1 MYPAPDNRPRWQTV
15 TSPPVQRTDGQT
27 AFGPKPAAVFSNSVM
42 NQSIATTPMSWFAR
56 GFFVGILIMSSMI
69 ASSYF
74 FRSESGGNLLGTRPN
89 HREALGVS
97 LRGLGKWN
105 MYGGYFV
112 DYLALLVDGLCAVMV
127 GAICGLIAVRHRVRL
142 NSLVAALEKT
152 PDQPSRSH
160 LQFSLR
166 GMLLATGLVALMAAT
181 ARYALAGQAESLG
194 VIYLLGP
201 WVLVLIALLPLGL
214 AWQQRVL
221 ILIPTTVLLIAA
233 AVVVGLSLKP
243 RLEFDKVLMAIFICW
258 TPQCVLAAIGL
269 MARLILQHAP
279 SIRTDVADHT
289 EADG

>member
-1 MYPAPDNRPRWQTV
+1 
-15 TSPPVQRTDGQT
+15 
-27 AFGPKPAAVFSNSVM
+27 M
-42 NQSIATTPMSWFAR
+42 NQLIATTPLSWFVR

-89 HREALGVS
+89 HREALGFPCEVWES
-97 LRGLGKWN
+97 GN
-105 MYGGYFV
+105 TYDGYFV
-112 DYLALLVDGLCAVMV
+112 DYLALLVDAFCAVMV
-127 GAICGLIAVRHRVRL
+127 GGICGLITVRHRVRL
-142 NSLVAALEKT
+142 NRLVAALEKT
-152 PDQPSRSH
+152 PGQPSRSH

-201 WVLVLIALLPLGL
+201 WVLVLIALLPMGL
-214 AWQQRVL
+214 TWQRRVL
-221 ILIPTTVLLIAA
+221 ILIPTAVLMITA

-269 MARLILQHAP
+269 MARLILQHASSGRGDAANRP
-279 SIRTDVADHT
+279 DS
-289 EADG
+289 DG